1 VRSHNSVFVPLL
13 EPPAD
18 SNYKRAS
25 RNPNPGLGK
34 FDPVYV
40 IGRKPDLIAAW
51 IKNADFDLKYGL
63 RKRRYVQA
71 GYQLAYFLY
80 MGRQKADRIEAII
93 DVRELSDEERR
104 KLFRAGYLYAVVE
117 RTG

>member
-1 VRSHNSVFVPLL
+1 
-13 EPPAD
+13 
-18 SNYKRAS
+18 
-25 RNPNPGLGK
+25 
-34 FDPVYV
+34 
-40 IGRKPDLIAAW
+40 
-51 IKNADFDLKYGL
+51 
-63 RKRRYVQA
+63 
-71 GYQLAYFLY
+71 